1 MLYRTVW
8 QTVMMEA
15 DTLSVFVKAPAKI
28 NLSLDVLY
36 RRPDG
41 YHEVD
46 MVMTMVD
53 LADRIGLEER
63 DDGKIRVW
71 SNSGVIPL
79 DERNL
84 AWRAASLLRERYGI
98 RRGVTISIY
107 KEIPVS
113 AGLAG
118 GSSDAAAV
126 LKGLNRLWRLGA
138 SWEELA
144 ALGLELGSDVPF
156 CLLQGTARARGRGE
170 RLEPLPPMPACWVVL
185 AKPPMGLSTAD
196 VYGQLDVARIEGHP
210 NIPALVAALENGDF
224 QGIVA
229 QMGNVLEPVVFR
241 QYPEVA
247 ALKERMVRFARRGV
261 LMSGSGPTVYAL
273 LRQEAQ
279 ARKLSRDL
287 RGVCK
292 EVYMVRLLGERPADS
307 RTA

>member
-1 MLYRTVW
+1 
-8 QTVMMEA
+8 MMEA

-46 MVMTMVD
+46 MIMTMVD

-63 DDGKIRVW
+63 EDGEIRLW
-71 SNSGVIPL
+71 SDSGTIPL

-84 AWRAASLLRERYGI
+84 AWRAAVLLRERYHI

-126 LKGLNRLWRLGA
+126 LKGLNRLWNLGA
-138 SWEELA
+138 TMEELMA
-144 ALGLELGSDVPF
+144 IGQELGSDVPF
-156 CLLQGTARARGRGE
+156 CIMQGTARARGRGE
-170 RLEPLPPMPACWVVL
+170 KLEPLSPMPSCWVVL
-185 AKPPMGLSTAD
+185 AKPPLGISTAD
-196 VYGQLDVARIEGHP
+196 VYGRLDVDRIAERP
-210 NIPALVAALENGDF
+210 DTTALIAALEKHDF
-224 QGIVA
+224 EGVVR
-229 QMGNVLEPVVFR
+229 QMCNVLEPVVFR
-241 QYPEVA
+241 QHPEVM
-247 ALKERMVRFARRGV
+247 ALKERMLRFTPRGV

-273 LRQEAQ
+273 LQHETQ
-279 ARKLSRDL
+279 ARKLMRDL
-287 RGVCK
+287 RTLCK

-307 RTA
+307 RL